1 MLFPLLS
8 LPLPPLMWL
17 GRDKCDEDDGRV
29 FLLEIFLD
37 NEFEVGAEDRSVP
50 SLPLL
55 RLDERSLCWS

>member
-1 MLFPLLS
+1 
-8 LPLPPLMWL
+8 MWL